1 LLVQAES
8 DSAATAASAA
18 RPGLRIMVGGTSY

>member
-1 LLVQAES
+1 LFVQAES

-18 RPGLRIMVGGTSY
+18 RPRLRIIWGGTSY

>member
-1 LLVQAES
+1 LFVHAES

-18 RPGLRIMVGGTSY
+18 RPVLRIMEGRTSC